1 MIQSMTGYGSA
12 QSAVDGVNYAI
23 EVRSVNHRYLK
34 LSVRVPE
41 AWQFAEP
48 SIEKLMRAVLSRGSV
63 SLALRIR
70 EERADLAA
78 PVNVDILQ
86 AYANRLTQVKV
97 PTGVQATI
105 DLGAL
110 AQLPGVI
117 EPPPIDE
124 EARKRQLTVI
134 ENLARKALDVLL
146 AMRRDEG
153 VTLRGV
159 LLESCQSIRGCLNSV
174 AERAPHVIDEYHERL
189 RTRVG
194 RLVAEGGYEL
204 DQQSLAREVALY
216 AERCDVTE
224 EMVRLASHLEQF
236 ADWCDRKEPSGRTL
250 DFIAQELLREAN
262 TIASK
267 SNDAG
272 IARAIVEVKGHI
284 DRLKEQV
291 QNVE

>member
-1 MIQSMTGYGSA
+1 MIQSMTGYGAA
-12 QSAVDGVNYAI
+12 QCAVDGVNYAI

-34 LSVRVPE
+34 LSIRVPE

-48 SIEKLMRAVLSRGSV
+48 SVEKLMRTVLSRGSV
-63 SLALRIR
+63 TLALRIR
-70 EERADLAA
+70 EERPDLAA
-78 PVNVDILQ
+78 PVNVDVLQ
-86 AYANRLTQVKV
+86 AYVSRLAQVSIPKSM
-97 PTGVQATI
+97 TAAL
-105 DLGAL
+105 DLAAL

-117 EPPPIDE
+117 ESPPIDE
-124 EARKRQLTVI
+124 EIRNRQMVLI
-134 ENLARKALDVLL
+134 EKLARQALDVMVT
-146 AMRRDEG
+146 MRRDEG
-153 VTLRGV
+153 VALRGV
-159 LLESCQSIRGCLNSV
+159 LLESCQAIRSCLSVV
-174 AERAPHVIDEYHERL
+174 AERAPKVIDEYHDRL
-189 RTRVG
+189 RQRVG

-204 DQQSLAREVALY
+204 EQQSLAREIALY
-216 AERCDVTE
+216 AERCDVAE
-224 EMVRLASHLEQF
+224 EMSRLASHLEQF
-236 ADWCDRKEPSGRTL
+236 ADWCDRKDPAGRTL

>member
-12 QSAVDGVNYAI
+12 QCSADGVNYAI

-34 LSVRVPE
+34 LSIRVPE

-48 SIEKLMRAVLSRGSV
+48 NIDKLMRAVMSRGSV

-78 PVNVDILQ
+78 PVNVDVLQ
-86 AYANRLTQVKV
+86 AYVNRLVQVTV
-97 PTGVQATI
+97 PKSVAASI
-105 DLGAL
+105 DLAAL

-117 EPPPIDE
+117 ESPPIDE
-124 EARKRQLTVI
+124 DVRGRQLVLI
-134 ENLARKALDVLL
+134 ENLTRQALNVMA

-159 LLESCQSIRGCLNSV
+159 LLETCQAIRDCLGAV
-174 AERAPHVIDEYHERL
+174 AERAPRVIDEYHERL
-189 RTRVG
+189 RQRVG

-204 DQQSLAREVALY
+204 DQQSLAREIALY
-216 AERCDVTE
+216 AERCDVAE

-236 ADWCDRKEPSGRTL
+236 ADWCDRKDPAGRTL

-272 IARAIVEVKGHI
+272 IARAVVEVKGHI